1 MDGITLKPPLLR
13 LPLEGKEEDG
23 SSIWA
28 QTGISF
34 RGPVGFDSVCFG
46 DVHARVVGSADLA
59 RKWSVAVTKRG
70 DTVRTG
76 CCKWEA
82 MRWLLFVCLFFFY
95 ERCVSL
101 GCRYESEPQL
111 FLRRVLP
118 APVCPAVL
126 CLCETQRCTVIL
138 LFTVSIR
145 FNFLYPR
152 RGCPHIRPVP
162 PHHPLRLP
170 P

>member
-1 MDGITLKPPLLR
+1 MFCVSGARVCVCLCVSSTNTFMSGWNYTKAASPAATAGGKRGGRLLHLGSDG
-13 LPLEGKEEDG
+13 D
-23 SSIWA
+23 
-28 QTGISF
+28 QFF

-59 RKWSVAVTKRG
+59 RKWSVVVTRRG

-95 ERCVSL
+95 KWCVSL

-111 FLRRVLP
+111 FFPEGITGAGVS
-118 APVCPAVL
+118 C
-126 CLCETQRCTVIL
+126 CLV
-138 LFTVSIR
+138 FV
-145 FNFLYPR
+145 
-152 RGCPHIRPVP
+152 
-162 PHHPLRLP
+162 
-170 P
+170 